1 MWKIRFVFPEE
12 ESYKVVCVCVCVC
25 VFVCKMG
32 GVVEHCDFYE
42 DVFW

>member
-25 VFVCKMG
+25 VCKMG

-42 DVFW
+42 DVF